1 MPLQDRL
8 FILYYKASQDLAEFK
23 NRLVNNPEME
33 KGLVISGTALGIGA
47 AVVGVIGLGTAL
59 WGYSK
64 VKSDISTATAT
75 AGASFLDSLLIGLGM
90 GIIMLAQSIFGYAA
104 SFLAWVVNPEF
115 TNRTI
120 TGDPVFTRV
129 WASSRDIANMLIVL
143 AFVAV
148 GVAFTLRIEGYGTKK
163 TLTALIILALV
174 INFSGVFCGII
185 IDAANITFT
194 YLVKQGSA
202 SGSFTAISD
211 AISNYVKSQ
220 LTGIGVDPSMGTQ
233 TTELQPGRFLGMC
246 IGLAVFELIAAYIF
260 AILAILLAARY
271 AILAVLYTVSPIAFF
286 CYVFPATKKVWSKW
300 WDNFIKWAFV
310 GVFGAFFIYL
320 AIKVM
325 DAAGANGKT
334 LTIYDFFV
342 MFIFLYI
349 GYKMSI
355 SGATAVTG
363 AVMGLAGAAVAVA
376 SGGTALAMKG
386 GMAALNKA
394 TRGGASN
401 AAEKT
406 QQGYGRALERIGLRQ
421 TGSTDT
427 AAQEKVKKDAAGYS
441 AAYAAAEARGDKA
454 GMDRIGSMLTTRRGS
469 QQAAVAMALKDNKA
483 IMKYA
488 PKDSKG
494 NIDYQGLNQRI
505 QYAETAGAKGL
516 REELSKSNPM
526 LAAKPSQAPAE
537 QKEAVKQAIQ
547 KQAPAEFIKNI
558 SHEAMSSPEVFAH
571 MTKDQ
576 VSYLMDRKNKNKVD
590 PRKRK
595 AFLSMATP
603 RTDDGKRNP
612 NGASM
617 KTYLQGI
624 QKTDGA
630 LFTQTKNRIAAVQK
644 KGKIKSESQW
654 QTEERNKAID
664 ADAMEETVARQM
676 KEDDLAE
683 KEEQMY
689 ELRKKEGRLTPE
701 EENKETDKAYDE
713 YMAKRKAEEERIAQ
727 QFKQI
732 DQNKKT

>member
-8 FILYYKASQDLAEFK
+8 FILYYKASQNLQELRK
-23 NRLVNNPEME
+23 KLINNPEME
-33 KGLVISGTALGIGA
+33 KGLVISGTSLAIGA

-64 VKSDISTATAT
+64 VKSDIATATAT
-75 AGASFLDSLLIGLGM
+75 AGAGFLDSLLIGLGM

-104 SFLAWVVNPEF
+104 AFLAWVVNPEF
-115 TNRTI
+115 TSRTI
-120 TGDPVFTRV
+120 TGDPVFMRV

-148 GVAFTLRIEGYGTKK
+148 GIAFTLRIEGYGTKK
-163 TLTALIILALV
+163 TLAALIILSLV

-211 AISNYVKSQ
+211 AISNYVKTE
-220 LTGIGVDPSMGTQ
+220 LTGIGVDPSVGAQ

-260 AILAILLAARY
+260 AILAILMAARY

-325 DAAGANGKT
+325 DAAGANGKK
-334 LTIYDFFV
+334 LEIYDFFV
-342 MFIFLYI
+342 MFIFLYV

-355 SGATAVTG
+355 AGATAVTG

-386 GMAALNKA
+386 GMAALNKV
-394 TRGGASN
+394 TRGGAGA

-406 QQGYGRALERIGLRQ
+406 SQSYGRAMERLGLRQ

-454 GMDRIGSMLTTRRGS
+454 GMDRIGNMLTTRRGS

-526 LAAKPSQAPAE
+526 LAAKPSQTPAE
-537 QKEAVKQAIQ
+537 QKEAVKQAVV
-547 KQAPAEFIKNI
+547 KQSPAEFAKNVG
-558 SHEAMSSPEVFAH
+558 HEAMTPEIISH
-571 MTKDQ
+571 MSEDQ
-576 VSYLMDRKNKNKVD
+576 VKYFTDPKNKNKID

-595 AFLSMATP
+595 MLETTATP
-603 RTDDGKRNP
+603 GTREYGKMKDYLVSIQRTDSAAANRTLNHIE
-612 NGASM
+612 N
-617 KTYLQGI
+617 I
-624 QKTDGA
+624 QKAG
-630 LFTQTKNRIAAVQK
+630 
-644 KGKIKSESQW
+644 GIKSAQQLKQEKY
-654 QTEERNKAID
+654 EKGVE
-664 ADAMEETVARQM
+664 ADYMEELAARTVAGREMNEYPQA
-676 KEDDLAE
+676 KPKPETPNQATDRA
-683 KEEQMY
+683 Y
-689 ELRKKEGRLTPE
+689 E
-701 EENKETDKAYDE
+701 E
-713 YMAKRKAEEERIAQ
+713 YMAKKKTEEDKIEEQ
-727 QFKQI
+727 LKQMNQSGQNNQN
-732 DQNKKT
+732 DQNKKA